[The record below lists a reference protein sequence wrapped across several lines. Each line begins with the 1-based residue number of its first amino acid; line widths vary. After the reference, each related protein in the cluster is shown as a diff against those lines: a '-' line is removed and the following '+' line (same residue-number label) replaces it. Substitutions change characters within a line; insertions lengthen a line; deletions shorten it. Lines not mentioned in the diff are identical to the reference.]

1 MFDQLFD
8 NFRKASES
16 SLQAQQEMF
25 KQWMQQWPALPKGGT
40 GGSAEWS
47 SNLQKRWLESMK
59 ETLNRHREVLD
70 TTYRSGIQ
78 VIEQTFRVSDA
89 KSPDEYQRLVQ
100 DLWRK
105 LSETFREQSEAQV
118 REFQKASERWLD
130 VAQQA
135 QNQAQP
141 QSQAKA

>member
-1 MFDQLFD
+1 MFDQLFE

-25 KQWMQQWPALPKGGT
+25 KQWMQQWPAAPLNATGT
-40 GGSAEWS
+40 SAEWS

-78 VIEQTFRVSDA
+78 VIEQAFRVSDA

-100 DLWRK
+100 ELWRK
-105 LSETFREQSEAQV
+105 LSETFKEQSEAQV
-118 REFQKASERWLD
+118 REFQKASEKWLD

-135 QNQAQP
+135 QV
-141 QSQAKA
+141 QAKA

>member
-1 MFDQLFD
+1 
-8 NFRKASES
+8 
-16 SLQAQQEMF
+16 MF
-25 KQWMQQWPALPKGGT
+25 KQWMQQWPAMPLGAS
-40 GGSAEWS
+40 GGSADWS
-47 SNLQKRWLESMK
+47 SNLQKRWLESMT

-105 LSETFREQSEAQV
+105 LSETFKEQSEAQA
-118 REFQKASERWLD
+118 REFQKAAEKWLD
-130 VAQQA
+130 TAQRA
-135 QNQAQP
+135 QNQARPQP
-141 QSQAKA
+141 NA

>member
-1 MFDQLFD
+1 MFDQLFE

-25 KQWMQQWPALPKGGT
+25 KQWMQQWPASPPGAV
-40 GGSAEWS
+40 SPEWS
-47 SNLQKRWLESMK
+47 INLQKRWMESMT

-78 VIEQTFRVSDA
+78 VIEQTFRVTDA
-89 KSPDEYQRLVQ
+89 KTADEYQRLVQ

-105 LSETFREQSEAQV
+105 LSETFKEQSEAQV
-118 REFQKASERWLD
+118 RGFQKAAERWLD

-135 QNQAQP
+135 RAQA
-141 QSQAKA
+141 

>member
-1 MFDQLFD
+1 MFDQLFE

-25 KQWMQQWPALPKGGT
+25 KQWMQQWPATPPGANAVT
-40 GGSAEWS
+40 PEWS
-47 SNLQKRWLESMK
+47 INLQKRWMESMT

-78 VIEQTFRVSDA
+78 VIEQTFRVTDA

-105 LSETFREQSEAQV
+105 LSETFKEQSEAQV
-118 REFQKASERWLD
+118 RGFQKAAERWLD

-135 QNQAQP
+135 RAQA
-141 QSQAKA
+141 